1 MNEWNASSSTRVP
14 GHPSRVIASIA
25 SPLARRTPAGSRVRG
40 STAPSTSSP
49 SGSRLGRCEWRSP
62 RAWRRSFG
70 PSHARVNS
78 RHRPIRRGV
87 RGRRRAIRGRCGDD
101 ARREVP
107 LETFA
112 GRSKSRWS
120 PSSPSSLSHDPSI
133 EAAPAHRVAM
143 RWPSTR
149 RRGDRVDAT
158 VAVAAVLFAST
169 RFALAS
175 SPLVAR
181 RRGAHR
187 IYLIFEILDILAIA
201 LASSRP
207 RSPAR
212 LASRSASRR
221 KAKSR
226 VIPPRSD
233 PFVIRHVQ
241 PRVLLRHRDR
251 RPARG
256 SHRDDRASSLAR
268 ARTRRAPDARDV
280 RSHRRRS
287 PPRGDY

>member
-62 RAWRRSFG
+62 RAWRRSFA

-112 GRSKSRWS
+112 GRAASRWS

-133 EAAPAHRVAM
+133 AAAPAHRVAM

-158 VAVAAVLFAST
+158 VAADPPTT
-169 RFALAS
+169 RT
-175 SPLVAR
+175 V
-181 RRGAHR
+181 
-187 IYLIFEILDILAIA
+187 
-201 LASSRP
+201 
-207 RSPAR
+207 
-212 LASRSASRR
+212 
-221 KAKSR
+221 
-226 VIPPRSD
+226 
-233 PFVIRHVQ
+233 
-241 PRVLLRHRDR
+241 
-251 RPARG
+251 
-256 SHRDDRASSLAR
+256 
-268 ARTRRAPDARDV
+268 
-280 RSHRRRS
+280 
-287 PPRGDY
+287 PRGR

>member
-62 RAWRRSFG
+62 RAWRRSFA

-112 GRSKSRWS
+112 GRAASRWS

-133 EAAPAHRVAM
+133 AAAPAHRVAM

-149 RRGDRVDAT
+149 RRRAPRGPPGGPGPPPPPGAGAPAGPGAGRRAPADAGG
-158 VAVAAVLFAST
+158 ARDDARGRARARARARAT
-169 RFALAS
+169 RQGARARRGEG
-175 SPLVAR
+175 R
-181 RRGAHR
+181 RRGRGRA
-187 IYLIFEILDILAIA
+187 
-201 LASSRP
+201 P
-207 RSPAR
+207 RAG
-212 LASRSASRR
+212 
-221 KAKSR
+221 
-226 VIPPRSD
+226 
-233 PFVIRHVQ
+233 
-241 PRVLLRHRDR
+241 
-251 RPARG
+251 ARG
-256 SHRDDRASSLAR
+256 R
-268 ARTRRAPDARDV
+268 
-280 RSHRRRS
+280 
-287 PPRGDY
+287 